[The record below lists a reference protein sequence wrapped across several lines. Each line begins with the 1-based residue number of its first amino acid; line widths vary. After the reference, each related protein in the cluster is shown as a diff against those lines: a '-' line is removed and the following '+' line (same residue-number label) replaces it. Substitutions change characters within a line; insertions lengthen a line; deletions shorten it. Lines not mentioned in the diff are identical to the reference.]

1 MTIKREFEAV
11 AHKEG
16 RWWEIHIH
24 ELGEVTQ
31 TRKATDIEDMAIDL
45 AAAVTGLDPEEV
57 KVNVSLRAPGDVMER
72 WAKARDDI
80 EKGQELSQK
89 GAAESRAIIAELG
102 KEFNG
107 TEIARMLGVST
118 QRISQLKAKKA

>member
-16 RWWEIHIH
+16 KWWEIHIH
-24 ELGEVTQ
+24 ELDQVTQ
-31 TRKATDIEDMAIDL
+31 ARKATDVEEMAADL
-45 AAAVTGLDPEEV
+45 AAAVTGLDPDEV
-57 KVNVSLRAPGDVMER
+57 KVNVTFRAPSDVMQR
-72 WAKARDDI
+72 WAQARDDI
-80 EKGQELSQK
+80 EKGQELSQR
-89 GAAESRAIIAELG
+89 GAAESRAIITELSG
-102 KEFNG
+102 SFNG

>member
-1 MTIKREFEAV
+1 MTTKREFEAV

-16 RWWEIHIH
+16 KWWEIHIH
-24 ELGEVTQ
+24 ELDQVTQ
-31 TRKATDIEDMAIDL
+31 TRKATDIEYMALDL
-45 AAAVTGLDPEEV
+45 AAAVTGLDPEEIT
-57 KVNVSLRAPGDVMER
+57 VNVTLRPPGDAMER
-72 WAKARDDI
+72 WAQAREDI